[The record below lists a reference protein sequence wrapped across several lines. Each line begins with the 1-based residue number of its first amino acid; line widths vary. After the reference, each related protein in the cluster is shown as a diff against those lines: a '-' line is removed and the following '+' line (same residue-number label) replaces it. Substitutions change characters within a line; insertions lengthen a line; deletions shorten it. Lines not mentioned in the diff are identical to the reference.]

1 MLAARAPV
9 AAAPVA
15 ADAAPLEVWHADVLL
30 SLHARMVIA
39 SFCILDSSKQQD
51 LVMLIDVGYPQCT

>member
-15 ADAAPLEVWHADVLL
+15 ADAAPQEVWHADVCP
-30 SLHARMVIA
+30 SLHARMVFA
-39 SFCILDSSKQQD
+39 SFCVLDSSNQQD
-51 LVMLIDVGYPQCT
+51 PVMLIDVGYPQ

>member
-15 ADAAPLEVWHADVLL
+15 ADAAPQEVRHADVRL
-30 SLHARMVIA
+30 SLHAT
-39 SFCILDSSKQQD
+39 
-51 LVMLIDVGYPQCT
+51 VGWFLPPFVY